1 MIMIMIDFDDDYDG
15 LSQPACDDDNEK
27 QTKDDLLMMLRM
39 MQYRSEHGPVQQNNA
54 TSHH

>member
-1 MIMIMIDFDDDYDG
+1 MIMIMIDFGDDYDG

-54 TSHH
+54 TFHH

>member
-1 MIMIMIDFDDDYDG
+1 MIAFDDDYDG
-15 LSQPACDDDNEK
+15 LSQAAYDDDNEK
-27 QTKDDLLMMLRM
+27 QRNDDLLMMLRM